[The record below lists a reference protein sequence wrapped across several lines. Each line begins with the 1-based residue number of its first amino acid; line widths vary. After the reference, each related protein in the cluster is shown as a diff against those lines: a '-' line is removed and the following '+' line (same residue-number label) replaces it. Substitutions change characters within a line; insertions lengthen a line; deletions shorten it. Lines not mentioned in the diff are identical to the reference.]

1 MNSLTSLKLVENLY
15 LYMKDSGE
23 GVPGDML
30 VLPVE
35 VSTSQVTSENKRA
48 MF

>member
-1 MNSLTSLKLVENLY
+1 MNILTPLKVVENLY
-15 LYMKDSGE
+15 LYVKDSGE

-35 VSTSQVTSENKRA
+35 VSPSQVTSENKDA
-48 MF
+48 IL

>member
-1 MNSLTSLKLVENLY
+1 MY

-35 VSTSQVTSENKRA
+35 VSPSQVTSENKGA
-48 MF
+48 ILYSIVVDSGCLLL